1 MHGRD
6 REPGQ
11 GLTAAAI
18 SGFRPVPLV
27 SWPSTKEIRAGV
39 CTYRVPEIEKMLT
52 LAQEAAKAPATLGL
66 GFPGLIMSTILIAAA
81 ITLAIV
87 CMMNARTPLVGDEH

>member
-1 MHGRD
+1 
-6 REPGQ
+6 
-11 GLTAAAI
+11 
-18 SGFRPVPLV
+18 
-27 SWPSTKEIRAGV
+27 
-39 CTYRVPEIEKMLT
+39 MLI